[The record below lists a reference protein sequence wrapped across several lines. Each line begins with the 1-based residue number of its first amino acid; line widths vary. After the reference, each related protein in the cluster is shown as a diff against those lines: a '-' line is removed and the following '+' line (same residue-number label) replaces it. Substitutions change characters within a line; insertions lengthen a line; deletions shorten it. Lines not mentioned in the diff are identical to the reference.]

1 MKYIALI
8 VILLLQLLHYAH
20 CEDIMI
26 TIAGTGNSY
35 YQGDNVQATST
46 TLYFPCGITLDT
58 NEDLY
63 IADFYNQRVR
73 KVRKSTGVITTIA
86 GTENGVSDDGG
97 EATAAALL
105 YPFAIAV
112 DTVGIL
118 FYEKELNLEYLL
130 PSLFN

>member
-1 MKYIALI
+1 MKYIAVI
-8 VILLLQLLHYAH
+8 AILLWLLRYAH
-20 CEDIMI
+20 GEGIM
-26 TIAGTGNSY
+26 TTVAGTGDSY

-63 IADFYNQRVR
+63 IADFYNHRVR
-73 KVRKSTGVITTIA
+73 KVTYSTGVITTIA

-105 YPFAIAV
+105 YPYAIAV

-118 FYEKELNLEYLL
+118 FYEKELN
-130 PSLFN
+130 